1 MEEKKEIRIWV
12 DGCFDMT
19 HFGHA
24 NAIRQAKK
32 LGDKLVVGV
41 HSDEEVTKFKRPPI
55 LTQDERCKLLG
66 GIKWVDEV
74 VKNAPY
80 VTSSEVMDEN
90 DCKYC
95 AHGDDIST
103 AEGKDVYD
111 EIKKSGR
118 YLQYPRTQGISTTG
132 LIKRILARVDQSSE
146 KVQSSYTG
154 STFFPTTSKFAEFSN
169 GKLPKVGDKIVYTAG
184 VFDLFH
190 VGHLDFLEK
199 AKALGDFLYVGVLQS
214 SNSVMDTFERAMN
227 LLACKYVDDI
237 VFEPPQI
244 VSKDLIEHFKIDIVC
259 HGKGAEEKFY
269 EIPKEKGIFRVIDSG
284 NDMTTDQIIERV
296 IENQEIHKKRN
307 IQKEMKE
314 IELLK
319 SIEVDPRFYDYQ
331 D

>member
-1 MEEKKEIRIWV
+1 MEDKNEIRIWV

-32 LGDKLVVGV
+32 LGDKLIVGV
-41 HSDEEVTKFKRPPI
+41 HSDAEVTKFKRPPV
-55 LTQDERCKLLG
+55 LTQDERCKLLE

-74 VKNAPY
+74 VKDAPY
-80 VTSSEVMDEN
+80 VTSLNFMDGN
-90 DCKYC
+90 DCNFC

-132 LIKRILARVDQSSE
+132 LIKRILARVDQSSGE
-146 KVQSSYTG
+146 VISSSYTG
-154 STFFPTTSKFAEFSN
+154 SNFYPTTLKLAQFSN
-169 GKLPKVGDKIVYTAG
+169 GKPPKVGDKIVYTAG

-199 AKALGDFLYVGVLQS
+199 AKALGDFLYVGVHQS
-214 SNSVMDTFERAMN
+214 PNSIMDTFERAMN
-227 LLACKYVDDI
+227 LLACKYVDDVVI
-237 VFEPPQI
+237 EPPQK
-244 VSKDLIEHFKIDIVC
+244 VTKDLIEQLKIDIVC
-259 HGKGAEEKFY
+259 HGKGAQEELY
-269 EIPKEKGIFRVIDSG
+269 EIPKQKEIFKIIDSE
-284 NDMTTDQIIERV
+284 NSMTTDQIIARV

-307 IQKEMKE
+307 IQKEAKE
-314 IELLK
+314 IEMLK
-319 SIEVDPRFYDYQ
+319 SIEIAANV
-331 D
+331 